1 MLIAGNFF
9 SPPDNGSAVLIT
21 AANGVTLTA
30 NHGMS
35 GRAYGLLPR
44 ALLEVGAGLGRIV
57 A

>member
-1 MLIAGNFF
+1 MLVAGNFF